1 MSIIGNSRNLVAA
14 LDRLGVRRV
23 NSESTSRSV
32 WVECSS
38 EADAMRAL
46 ELLQSVRDEHGS
58 GDLGLAEPEHSGD
71 VDHEWLAT
79 LDNIDD

>member
-1 MSIIGNSRNLVAA
+1 M
-14 LDRLGVRRV
+14 
-23 NSESTSRSV
+23 